1 MYIGLEILCG
11 IVITLIAFYC
21 YLTINNNYWK
31 NRGIPGPK
39 PVPGF
44 GNMKNVIFGKESVSQ
59 FLTRMYNEYKDEP
72 MIGVFSKRTPVLI
85 VKDVDLIKTILIK
98 EFPKFANRGLFPI
111 FSRDPLTHHLFNL
124 EVERWKPLRTQFTPL
139 FTSSKLKEM
148 FSLILECSNH
158 LESYMDTLIKK
169 GKPIDMREVS
179 ARYTTD
185 VVGSCAF
192 GIDMNSLSEKE
203 SVFRRLGKLIF
214 ATNLRKI
221 LSIRIQDMLP
231 WLYNSFLYVL
241 PRDEKTRII
250 MKLMTETME
259 YREENNVF
267 RPDFINMLLNLKKHP
282 EKIDIE
288 LTDDLL
294 AAQIFIF
301 FAAGFETSSSTISN
315 ALYEL
320 ALNPDIQEKLRKEI
334 KEFEARNNG
343 EWRYEIMKE
352 MEYLEKV
359 FQETLRKYPSLPFLN
374 RKLINDY
381 TFESNNVTVSKDLK
395 IWIPVYGIHHDPDI
409 YPDPEKFDPERFSK
423 EEIMKRHPM
432 HFLPFGH
439 GPRNCIGARFAVY
452 QTKIGLI
459 KILRNFEV
467 QVCNKTLIPYK
478 VNPYT
483 SLLIPIT
490 GLYLNVVKLEN

>member
-1 MYIGLEILCG
+1 MYISLEILCG

-21 YLTINNNYWK
+21 YLTINNNFWK

-39 PVPGF
+39 PMLGF
-44 GNMKNVIFGKESVSQ
+44 GNTKKVIFGKESISQ
-59 FLTRMYNEYKDEP
+59 FLTRMYNEYKNEP
-72 MIGVFSKRTPVLI
+72 MIGIFKLRTPSLI
-85 VKDVDLIKTILIK
+85 IKDPDLIKTLLIK

-124 EVERWKPLRTQFTPL
+124 EAERWKPLRTQFTPL
-139 FTSSKLKEM
+139 FTSSKLKGM
-148 FSLILECSNH
+148 FSLILECSNQ

-169 GKPIDMREVS
+169 REPIDMREVS
-179 ARYTTD
+179 ARFTTD

-192 GIDMNSLSEKE
+192 GIEMNSLSEKE
-203 SVFRRLGKLIF
+203 SIFRRLGKLIF

-221 LSIRIQDMLP
+221 LSIRMQDMLP
-231 WLYNSFLYVL
+231 RLYNLFLYIF
-241 PRDEKTRII
+241 RQDEKMRII

-259 YREENNVF
+259 YREQNNVF
-267 RPDFINMLLNLKKHP
+267 RPDFINILLDLKKHP

-288 LTDDLL
+288 LTNDLL
-294 AAQIFIF
+294 ASQIFIF

-334 KEFEARNNG
+334 KEFEAKNNG
-343 EWRYEIMKE
+343 EWRYETIKE
-352 MEYLEKV
+352 MKYLEKV

-374 RKLINDY
+374 RELIDDY
-381 TFESNNVTVSKDLK
+381 TFENNKITIPKDLK
-395 IWIPVYGIHHDPDI
+395 IWIPIYGIHHDPDI
-409 YPDPEKFDPERFSK
+409 YPDPEKFDPERFSEDK
-423 EEIMKRHPM
+423 VKQRHPM

-439 GPRNCIGARFAVY
+439 GPRNCIGARFAIY
-452 QTKIGLI
+452 QIKIGLI

-467 QVCNKTLIPYK
+467 HVCNKTLIPYK
-478 VNPYT
+478 VNPFT
-483 SLLIPIT
+483 SLLMPIT
-490 GLYLNVVKLEN
+490 GLYLNVIKLEN